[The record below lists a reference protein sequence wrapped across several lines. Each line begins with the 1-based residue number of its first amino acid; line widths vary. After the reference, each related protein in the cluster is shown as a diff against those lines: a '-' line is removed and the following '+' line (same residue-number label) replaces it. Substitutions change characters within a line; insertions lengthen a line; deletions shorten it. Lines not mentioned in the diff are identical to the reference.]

1 MVEGG
6 LMNFWKDKKV
16 LVTGGA
22 GFIGSHVVE
31 RLVEKG
37 ADISI
42 VVIDNLQSGELRNL
56 EKVRD
61 KIKFIKTDLKNMKEC
76 VKLCKGKEIV
86 MNLAAR
92 VGGIEY
98 NRLHHGTMFRDNML
112 INLNVLEAARLVNV
126 ERYLIVS
133 SACVYPRN
141 CIIPTPEEEGFKDN
155 PEPTNE
161 GYGWAKRMAEFMGQA
176 YHREFGM
183 KIAVARPYNCYGPRD
198 HFAPEISHVIPA
210 LIKRVFD
217 GEDPLIVWGDGEQ
230 SRSFLYVE
238 DLARGLIEV
247 TEKYAVCDPVNIGT
261 DEEIKIKDLVKLIIE
276 LSGKNPKVYF
286 DTSKPVGQPRRNC
299 DNKKARKKVGF
310 EAKVSLEEG
319 LKRTIEWYRNQF
331 KV

>member
-1 MVEGG
+1 
-6 LMNFWKDKKV
+6 MNFWKGRKV

-22 GFIGSHVVE
+22 GFIGSRVVE
-31 RLVEKG
+31 QLIEKE
-37 ADISI
+37 AD
-42 VVIDNLQSGELRNL
+42 VLATVIDNLQSGELRNL
-56 EKVRD
+56 ERVRG
-61 KIKFIKTDLKNMKEC
+61 KIEFVKADLKDMKEC

-98 NRLHHGTMFRDNML
+98 NRLHPATMFRDNML
-112 INLNVLEAARLVNV
+112 ISLNVLEAARRTGV
-126 ERYLIVS
+126 ERFLVVS

-141 CIIPTPEEEGFKDN
+141 CSIPTPEEEGFKDS
-155 PEPTNE
+155 PEPTND
-161 GYGWAKRMAEFMGQA
+161 GYGWAKRMAEFMGET
-176 YHREFGM
+176 YHREFGL
-183 KIAVARPYNCYGPRD
+183 KIAIARPYNCYGPRD
-198 HFAPEISHVIPA
+198 HFDLKTSHVIPA
-210 LIKRVFD
+210 LIKRIFD

-230 SRSFLYVE
+230 SRAFLYVE

-247 TEKYAVCDPVNIGT
+247 TEKYAICDPVNIGT
-261 DEEIKIKDLVKLIIE
+261 DKEIKIKDLVELIKKL
-276 LSGKNPKVYF
+276 SSKNPKVYF

-310 EAKVSLEEG
+310 EAKISLEEG